1 MVLQLTGPISL
12 GNIASE
18 FGGVVPHKLS
28 EYYGKAVG
36 IPTSGTIRISQ
47 FFGKSNRPDP
57 PTWITAANM
66 GIVTNS
72 TAFSK
77 TVSAYSD
84 SNVTLSSVS
93 IPFGTF
99 TLQPNA
105 NTATLSGTT
114 PNVTKTTY
122 TWTIRATDEE
132 LQTTDRAFTMIV
144 STAPSFSTSSTL
156 GSYAAGASFSI
167 QISASS
173 DSAVTFSMES
183 NPYSIGSISSGGT
196 FSGTAPSAGT
206 YYWYFRA
213 TDQEGQY
220 STQYFQMSTYTPVAA
235 SWSTNAF
242 NINSPYNGS
251 YIYLGSAPAGGYV
264 YYTMYSYA
272 NGTDPKYFT
281 AQYLTTL
288 TVDFY
293 TGATYGYMPYN
304 PGSRVYWLMTVSNA
318 WGSQTVT
325 VVADLY

>member
-18 FGGVVPHKLS
+18 FGGVVPHQLS
-28 EYYGKAVG
+28 EYYGKAIGV
-36 IPTSGTIRISQ
+36 PTTGNTIRISD
-47 FFGKSNRPDP
+47 FYGKSNNPDP
-57 PTWITAANM
+57 PTWITAANL

-72 TAFSK
+72 TSYSK

-84 SNVTLSSVS
+84 SAVTLTS
-93 IPFGTF
+93 ISTPFGTF
-99 TLQPNA
+99 TVNG

-114 PNVTKTTY
+114 PNVNKTTY
-122 TWTIRATDEE
+122 TWTLRATDQE
-132 LQTTDRAFTMIV
+132 LQTTDRNFTMIV

-156 GSYAAGASFSI
+156 GSYTAGASFSI
-167 QISASS
+167 QISATS
-173 DSAVTFSMES
+173 DSAVTFSMAS
-183 NPYSIGSISSGGT
+183 NPYNIGSISSGGT

-220 STQYFQMSTYTPVAA
+220 STQYFQMSTYTSVAA

-251 YIYLGSAPAGGYV
+251 YRYLGSAPAGGYV

-288 TVDFY
+288 TVDYY
-293 TGATYGYMPYN
+293 TGATYGYMPN
-304 PGSRVYWLMTVSNA
+304 VTGTVYWLMTVSNA

>member
-18 FGGVVPHKLS
+18 FGGVVPHQLS

-36 IPTSGTIRISQ
+36 VPTVGTLRISD
-47 FFGKSNRPDP
+47 FYGASNNPDP
-57 PTWITAANM
+57 PTWLTAANL

-72 TAFSK
+72 TGYSM
-77 TVSAYSD
+77 TVKAYSD
-84 SNVTLSSVS
+84 SNVTLSPVS
-93 IPFGTF
+93 IPFGSFSVTG
-99 TLQPNA
+99 

-132 LQTTDRAFTMIV
+132 LQTTDRDFTMIV
-144 STAPSFSTSSTL
+144 STAPSFSTASNL

-173 DSAVTFSMES
+173 DSAVTYSMYS
-183 NPYSIGSISSGGT
+183 NPYSVGSITSAGT

-206 YYWYFRA
+206 YYWYFAA
-213 TDQEGQY
+213 TDQEGQ
-220 STQYFQMSTYTPVAA
+220 STTGYYQISTYTPVAA
-235 SWSTNAF
+235 YWSTNAF

-251 YIYLGSAPAGGYV
+251 YIYLGSTPAGAYV

-272 NGTDPKYFT
+272 IGTDPKYFT

-288 TVDFY
+288 TVDYY
-293 TGATYGYMPYN
+293 TGATYGYMPN
-304 PGSRVYWLMTVSNA
+304 VTGTVYWLMTVSNA
-318 WGSQTVT
+318 YGSQTVT
-325 VVADLY
+325 VVVDLY